1 MIEKEEFNCEERK
14 ELMEN
19 LEKIENDGIT
29 DDEKRSTQNKSGCTP
44 TDKQN
49 DMTKTKN
56 YLYKT
61 EENKKIKNEVK
72 EKKLNKTEKKSEIN
86 ENNKNDTHYPE
97 IIIEPIPVKVSTD
110 KNIQENEESNSDEKK
125 LDFQNENKI
134 NNPEDL
140 KENCN
145 IKESSLTIQ
154 NGDHI
159 NNPQINVK
167 EKSMSNPG
175 DNQNINN
182 IQNFEVNED
191 VKSMSI
197 SNEIQNNE
205 SNLEN
210 NEGNS
215 NGSSEKGDPMSLSG
229 EIHYSGEDMLNNR
242 DNNEMQSIY
251 IDNNDEFDITNEN
264 TNVNNNE
271 NTENYLMYGRI
282 SNLSDISGL
291 FSRIDDPQSS
301 ISGYKIVKS
310 NKRDN

>member
-1 MIEKEEFNCEERK
+1 M
-14 ELMEN
+14 
-19 LEKIENDGIT
+19 
-29 DDEKRSTQNKSGCTP
+29 
-44 TDKQN
+44 
-49 DMTKTKN
+49 
-56 YLYKT
+56 
-61 EENKKIKNEVK
+61 K

-97 IIIEPIPVKVSTD
+97 IIIGPIPVKVSTD
-110 KNIQENEESNSDEKK
+110 KNIQENEESNSEEKK

-140 KENCN
+140 KENSN

-154 NGDHI
+154 KREHI

-175 DNQNINN
+175 DKQNI
-182 IQNFEVNED
+182 EVNED
-191 VKSMSI
+191 AKSMSI

-210 NEGNS
+210 HEGNS

-229 EIHYSGEDMLNNR
+229 EIHNSGEDMLNNR
-242 DNNEMQSIY
+242 DNNEMQPIY

-271 NTENYLMYGRI
+271 NTENYQMYGRI
-282 SNLSDISGL
+282 SNLSDLSGYI
-291 FSRIDDPQSS
+291 SRIDDPQSS
-301 ISGYKIVKS
+301 ISGFQKVNS
-310 NKRDN
+310 NRER